1 MGRQPILLDGGLGCY
16 DANSTQ
22 IIYRVK
28 EKPSKPQEVI
38 LCRYQVILKF
48 MLNEKTPNSNTTQN
62 SQRTDTAD
70 SCGTA
75 SISVGGED
83 QQN

>member
-22 IIYRVK
+22 LIYRVK

-48 MLNEKTPNSNTTQN
+48 MLNEKTPNSNTTQ
-62 SQRTDTAD
+62 SRELTLQTPAVLHQ
-70 SCGTA
+70 
-75 SISVGGED
+75 SVGGED